1 MPLLSRHAVTC
12 HPFPDASP
20 YHQLACT
27 PQPHFGV
34 ATHHVPNTPPLPHHC
49 LTYEQ
54 VAPDA
59 PLMASGLDSLGAVE
73 LRNALEAATGL
84 RLPPT
89 LVFDYP
95 SPAALAD
102 YTAAHLP
109 VPAATTTQGA
119 VAGTFGQPAAQVQQ
133 PAGPSQ
139 QQVQLQVADI
149 VTSILG
155 AAITV
160 DAPLMAAG
168 LDSLASVELQN
179 TLQDAFQVPL
189 PATLAMDFPTVAA
202 IAGHVHS
209 QLRPSRGVISEAGTG
224 LPPERQVTSGGA
236 AAVVGMAMRSPH
248 SSTSSSAV
256 TSKLFGVDTID
267 VVPYDR

>member
-1 MPLLSRHAVTC
+1 MSLLPGLCITTA
-12 HPFPDASP
+12 
-20 YHQLACT
+20 
-27 PQPHFGV
+27 
-34 ATHHVPNTPPLPHHC
+34 
-49 LTYEQ
+49 Q

-95 SPAALAD
+95 SPAALAE

-109 VPAATTTQGA
+109 APTAPTTSQGAFAGA
-119 VAGTFGQPAAQVQQ
+119 VAQAAAQVQ
-133 PAGPSQ
+133 PLVGPSE

-149 VTSILG
+149 VSSILG
-155 AAITV
+155 SAITA

-209 QLRPSRGVISEAGTG
+209 QLRPSRAVMSEASTG
-224 LPPERQVTSGGA
+224 LLAARQVASSSA
-236 AAVVGMAMRSPH
+236 VAVVGMSTRSPQ
-248 SSTSSSAV
+248 SNSSSSAV
-256 TSKLFGVDTID
+256 SSKLWGVDTVN